1 MNNEKIGFGEA
12 LCILI
17 IVTLSHLILTLP
29 KTIIQSQGS
38 SSILN
43 IMYVSIIVLI
53 IIFFITKLYKNFR
66 GKDILDISSFL
77 LGRWFKFI
85 IGLAFIAYYIFA
97 ASLLVSNTSENLKT
111 MYFHNTPISFIVL
124 FILLAAGFINKL
136 GPKAVI
142 KCNLI
147 IVPPIIVILVLI
159 FLANSRNLS
168 FTQIFP
174 ILGYGAKNTFVNG
187 LSNIYAFSSISFLFL
202 IMPLLKDYKRF

>member
-85 IGLAFIAYYIFA
+85 IGLAFISYYIFA

-159 FLANSRNLS
+159 FLANSSNLS

>member
-43 IMYVSIIVLI
+43 IMYVSIVVLI

-124 FILLAAGFINKL
+124 FLLLAAGFINKL

>member
-43 IMYVSIIVLI
+43 IMYISIIVLI

>member
-174 ILGYGAKNTFVNG
+174 ILGYGVKNTFVNG

>member
-29 KTIIQSQGS
+29 TTIIQSQGS

-43 IMYVSIIVLI
+43 IMYVYIIVLI

-124 FILLAAGFINKL
+124 FLLLAAGFINKL

-147 IVPPIIVILVLI
+147 IVPLIIVILVLI

-168 FTQIFP
+168 FTQVFP

>member
-29 KTIIQSQGS
+29 KAIIQSQGS

-85 IGLAFIAYYIFA
+85 IGLAFISYYIFA

>member
-43 IMYVSIIVLI
+43 IIYVSIIVLI

-124 FILLAAGFINKL
+124 FLLLAAGFINKL

-159 FLANSRNLS
+159 FLANFRNLS